1 MHSPISINTQRR
13 NSIRNCSTMWS
24 MGYTSIRLFLVGIL
38 LCIPWYVGF
47 ELAQNKVSTQQTAI
61 LESKAM
67 HNSILPLRS
76 SEESTQQ
83 ASVHTVKNSDTNKNT
98 VHPAHQALLTHH
110 QKSVVSKSL
119 ETLATTTEDT
129 IMLSDVPSPKTSQKM
144 GITPGMTDGKFS
156 ITEILDAQNIARAE
170 VGVPS
175 LFGQRHLHKV
185 HKRGGI
191 HLHLKIAHSPMIHT
205 PPMVKTLLHGGCQAV
220 LTLDS
225 SVHQKKLSRSGPVK
239 NSSTN
244 TPTIPAKMEK
254 RVVTTR
260 NSSGKIPLKSGVP
273 SVRVLMRHHKNKPM
287 SGFADTIQQ
296 EICKEK
302 SHTKYG

>member
-1 MHSPISINTQRR
+1 
-13 NSIRNCSTMWS
+13 

-47 ELAQNKVSTQQTAI
+47 ELAQNKVNTQQTAI

-129 IMLSDVPSPKTSQKM
+129 IMLSDVPSPKTPQKM
-144 GITPGMTDGKFS
+144 GITPGMMDGKFS

-175 LFGQRHLHKV
+175 LFWSTSLAQGAQAWADTLASQNCTLSHD
-185 HKRGGI
+185 
-191 HLHLKIAHSPMIHT
+191 PHT
-205 PPMVKTLLHGGCQAV
+205 PYGENLASRWVTGSTHSGLISTPKEIVSLWTSEKQFYEYTHNTCKDGETCGHYTQLIWKDSTEVGCAV
-220 LTLDS
+220 STCFDAS
-225 SVHQKKLSRSGPVK
+225 SQKQTDVWVCRY
-239 NSSTN
+239 N
-244 TPTIPAKMEK
+244 PAGNMQGEK
-254 RVVTTR
+254 
-260 NSSGKIPLKSGVP
+260 P
-273 SVRVLMRHHKNKPM
+273 
-287 SGFADTIQQ
+287 
-296 EICKEK
+296 
-302 SHTKYG
+302 Y